1 MNFIYKYINIQDFLQ
16 SLVINFYNMALYYPF
31 KCDCEC
37 HKVPL
42 LSQISPASTTR
53 HNYVSAPYAPYR
65 INSNRQ
71 VLKINMVI
79 CLDQNVSNIIPKIG
93 TSYYN
98 DLNFRGMIKKD
109 FEIPIHS
116 SSAEIYN
123 LFCHLFPDHL
133 NGKRLC
139 LFNSSSGILKEVSY
153 SVSKKI
159 LSFLI

>member
-1 MNFIYKYINIQDFLQ
+1 
-16 SLVINFYNMALYYPF
+16 
-31 KCDCEC
+31 
-37 HKVPL
+37 
-42 LSQISPASTTR
+42 
-53 HNYVSAPYAPYR
+53 
-65 INSNRQ
+65 
-71 VLKINMVI
+71 MVI

-93 TSYYN
+93 TSYYD

-116 SSAEIYN
+116 SSAEIYD
-123 LFCHLFPDHL
+123 LFRHLFPDHL